1 MASSEISESV
11 IHAITP
17 ADCCDQ
23 YYAGEKNTDLQ
34 CFPTLVDNRFYVSLN
49 SLNQGATNTII
60 FNPDQGLSD
69 IVLTLTLPA
78 PTGESGVGSYQYYAM
93 PQNWASSMI
102 DTVALRVGGS
112 ALYYF
117 GQDQLFVD
125 TLTDCETEGKKNA
138 LVALSGGSIL
148 NQQQYAKLSNRVGSV
163 YLKMPFNSISAL
175 QKTLCLPTDLLTQPI
190 QILVTFK
197 RFSDVAFWYAAP
209 PLLPVL
215 SNLPVAFASAQ
226 VNFRKTTMQNSEHLL
241 ARRENMLENALT
253 YPLRYFAQ
261 TVFRTNISQA
271 ADGNGTNYNT
281 INLTGFRSG
290 SLKYID
296 IWANK
301 INAATGQPEA
311 GYNYNFSPILSARL
325 LINGLVMYD
334 AQLNNAMWGLCEKK
348 TPTNFATTQ
357 LAVSD
362 GTTALENDYSSPW
375 LTIPF
380 AQLCEDVAFKNVVNL
395 GYSIQNSVVNLAVCM
410 EDAGTYQISAAYHY
424 TASMLFTK
432 NSAEYVF

>member
-1 MASSEISESV
+1 MASAEISESV

-34 CFPTLVDNRFYVSLN
+34 CFPTLVDNRFYVSLQSN
-49 SLNQGATNTII
+49 NQGSTNTVI

-78 PTGESGVGSYQYYAM
+78 PTESGVGSYVGYAF
-93 PQNWASSMI
+93 PDNWGSAMLQ
-102 DTVALRVGGS
+102 TVALRVGGS

-117 GQDQLFVD
+117 TQDQLFID
-125 TLTDCETEGKKNA
+125 TLTDCEDEGKKNA
-138 LVALSGGSIL
+138 VCSLSGGAIL
-148 NQQQYAKLSNRVGSV
+148 NQAAYSKLSNRIANI

-190 QILVTFK
+190 QILITFN
-197 RFSDVAFWYAAP
+197 RFADVAYWYGVGPAQP
-209 PLLPVL
+209 
-215 SNLPVAFASAQ
+215 SNLPNQFDSAS

-241 ARRENMLENALT
+241 ARRENMLENALN

-261 TVFRTNISQA
+261 TTFRTNFVQV
-271 ADGNGTNYNT
+271 ADGSTNQQYNT

-296 IWANK
+296 IWCKN
-301 INAATGQPEA
+301 IPSGSVPA
-311 GYNYNFSPILSARL
+311 GDNYLFSKFLSVRL

-334 AQLNNAMWGLCEKK
+334 AQLNAPMWGLCEKK
-348 TPTNFATTQ
+348 TPTAFNTTQ
-357 LAVSD
+357 L
-362 GTTALENDYSSPW
+362 TTAVGNTGAVAVNYSSPW
-375 LTIPF
+375 VSIPF
-380 AQLCEDVAFKNVVNL
+380 AQLCEDVAFRNVVNL
-395 GYSIQNSVVNLAVCM
+395 GYSIQNSVVNLAVIM
-410 EDAGTYQISAAYHY
+410 EDAGNYELSAAYHY
-424 TASMLFTK
+424 TCNMLFTK